1 MWNEILNDLWRVYR
15 GRLLGSVF
23 GLFIGA
29 MFLILGFL
37 QTIFLLICISA
48 GFFIGNKIDK
58 KEDLLDK
65 RTRLNMIRRISR
77 ELVVQSLFQ
86 IDFSGCSAE
95 EALNAAVEEQ
105 NSKNA
110 LKAQNYA
117 QIALNGILN
126 HFKFAGRN

>member
-58 KEDLLDK
+58 KEDLLDWLD
-65 RTRLNMIRRISR
+65 RL
-77 ELVVQSLFQ
+77 LPP
-86 IDFSGCSAE
+86 GYH
-95 EALNAAVEEQ
+95 
-105 NSKNA
+105 K
-110 LKAQNYA
+110 
-117 QIALNGILN
+117 
-126 HFKFAGRN
+126 

>member
-37 QTIFLLICISA
+37 QTIFLLICILA

-58 KEDLLDK
+58 KEDLLEWLD
-65 RTRLNMIRRISR
+65 RL
-77 ELVVQSLFQ
+77 LPP
-86 IDFSGCSAE
+86 GYH
-95 EALNAAVEEQ
+95 
-105 NSKNA
+105 K
-110 LKAQNYA
+110 
-117 QIALNGILN
+117 
-126 HFKFAGRN
+126 

>member
-37 QTIFLLICISA
+37 QTLFLLICISA

-58 KEDLLDK
+58 KEDLLEWLD
-65 RTRLNMIRRISR
+65 RL
-77 ELVVQSLFQ
+77 LPP
-86 IDFSGCSAE
+86 GYH
-95 EALNAAVEEQ
+95 
-105 NSKNA
+105 K
-110 LKAQNYA
+110 
-117 QIALNGILN
+117 
-126 HFKFAGRN
+126 

>member
-15 GRLLGSVF
+15 GRLLGSMF

-58 KEDLLDK
+58 KEDLLEWLD
-65 RTRLNMIRRISR
+65 RL
-77 ELVVQSLFQ
+77 LPP
-86 IDFSGCSAE
+86 GYH
-95 EALNAAVEEQ
+95 
-105 NSKNA
+105 K
-110 LKAQNYA
+110 
-117 QIALNGILN
+117 
-126 HFKFAGRN
+126 

>member
-48 GFFIGNKIDK
+48 GFFY
-58 KEDLLDK
+58 
-65 RTRLNMIRRISR
+65 R
-77 ELVVQSLFQ
+77 Q
-86 IDFSGCSAE
+86 
-95 EALNAAVEEQ
+95 Q
-105 NSKNA
+105 N
-110 LKAQNYA
+110 
-117 QIALNGILN
+117 
-126 HFKFAGRN
+126 

>member
-58 KEDLLDK
+58 KEDLLEWLD
-65 RTRLNMIRRISR
+65 RL
-77 ELVVQSLFQ
+77 LPPGYLP
-86 IDFSGCSAE
+86 GCLLCA
-95 EALNAAVEEQ
+95 
-105 NSKNA
+105 
-110 LKAQNYA
+110 
-117 QIALNGILN
+117 
-126 HFKFAGRN
+126 

>member
-29 MFLILGFL
+29 MFLILGFW

-58 KEDLLDK
+58 KEDLLEWLD
-65 RTRLNMIRRISR
+65 RL
-77 ELVVQSLFQ
+77 LPP
-86 IDFSGCSAE
+86 GYH
-95 EALNAAVEEQ
+95 
-105 NSKNA
+105 K
-110 LKAQNYA
+110 
-117 QIALNGILN
+117 
-126 HFKFAGRN
+126 

>member
-29 MFLILGFL
+29 MFLLLGFL

-58 KEDLLDK
+58 KK
-65 RTRLNMIRRISR
+65 T
-77 ELVVQSLFQ
+77 
-86 IDFSGCSAE
+86 C
-95 EALNAAVEEQ
+95 
-105 NSKNA
+105 
-110 LKAQNYA
+110 
-117 QIALNGILN
+117 LNGWTGCCRPATIN
-126 HFKFAGRN
+126 N

>member
-37 QTIFLLICISA
+37 QTIFLLMCISA

-58 KEDLLDK
+58 KEDLLEWLD
-65 RTRLNMIRRISR
+65 RL
-77 ELVVQSLFQ
+77 LPP
-86 IDFSGCSAE
+86 GYH
-95 EALNAAVEEQ
+95 
-105 NSKNA
+105 K
-110 LKAQNYA
+110 
-117 QIALNGILN
+117 
-126 HFKFAGRN
+126 

>member
-48 GFFIGNKIDK
+48 GFLSAIKLI
-58 KEDLLDK
+58 K
-65 RTRLNMIRRISR
+65 RKT
-77 ELVVQSLFQ
+77 
-86 IDFSGCSAE
+86 C
-95 EALNAAVEEQ
+95 
-105 NSKNA
+105 
-110 LKAQNYA
+110 
-117 QIALNGILN
+117 LNGWTGCCRPATIN
-126 HFKFAGRN
+126 N

>member
-37 QTIFLLICISA
+37 QTIFLLFCISA

-58 KEDLLDK
+58 KEDLLEWLD
-65 RTRLNMIRRISR
+65 RL
-77 ELVVQSLFQ
+77 LPP
-86 IDFSGCSAE
+86 GYH
-95 EALNAAVEEQ
+95 
-105 NSKNA
+105 K
-110 LKAQNYA
+110 
-117 QIALNGILN
+117 
-126 HFKFAGRN
+126 

>member
-58 KEDLLDK
+58 KEDRLDRLLPPGYHK
-65 RTRLNMIRRISR
+65 
-77 ELVVQSLFQ
+77 
-86 IDFSGCSAE
+86 
-95 EALNAAVEEQ
+95 
-105 NSKNA
+105 
-110 LKAQNYA
+110 
-117 QIALNGILN
+117 
-126 HFKFAGRN
+126 

>member
-58 KEDLLDK
+58 KEDLLELLD
-65 RTRLNMIRRISR
+65 RL
-77 ELVVQSLFQ
+77 LPP
-86 IDFSGCSAE
+86 GYH
-95 EALNAAVEEQ
+95 
-105 NSKNA
+105 K
-110 LKAQNYA
+110 
-117 QIALNGILN
+117 
-126 HFKFAGRN
+126 

>member
-58 KEDLLDK
+58 KEDLLEWLD
-65 RTRLNMIRRISR
+65 RLPP
-77 ELVVQSLFQ
+77 
-86 IDFSGCSAE
+86 GYH
-95 EALNAAVEEQ
+95 
-105 NSKNA
+105 K
-110 LKAQNYA
+110 
-117 QIALNGILN
+117 
-126 HFKFAGRN
+126 

>member
-58 KEDLLDK
+58 KEDLLEWLD
-65 RTRLNMIRRISR
+65 RL
-77 ELVVQSLFQ
+77 LPP
-86 IDFSGCSAE
+86 GYY
-95 EALNAAVEEQ
+95 
-105 NSKNA
+105 K
-110 LKAQNYA
+110 
-117 QIALNGILN
+117 
-126 HFKFAGRN
+126 

>member
-37 QTIFLLICISA
+37 QTIFLLSCISA

-58 KEDLLDK
+58 KEDLLEWLD
-65 RTRLNMIRRISR
+65 RL
-77 ELVVQSLFQ
+77 LPP
-86 IDFSGCSAE
+86 GYH
-95 EALNAAVEEQ
+95 
-105 NSKNA
+105 K
-110 LKAQNYA
+110 
-117 QIALNGILN
+117 
-126 HFKFAGRN
+126 

>member
-58 KEDLLDK
+58 KEDLLEWLD
-65 RTRLNMIRRISR
+65 RL
-77 ELVVQSLFQ
+77 LPP
-86 IDFSGCSAE
+86 G
-95 EALNAAVEEQ
+95 
-105 NSKNA
+105 
-110 LKAQNYA
+110 
-117 QIALNGILN
+117 
-126 HFKFAGRN
+126 

>member
-1 MWNEILNDLWRVYR
+1 MWNEILNELWRVYR

-58 KEDLLDK
+58 KEDLLEWLD
-65 RTRLNMIRRISR
+65 RL
-77 ELVVQSLFQ
+77 LPP
-86 IDFSGCSAE
+86 GYH
-95 EALNAAVEEQ
+95 
-105 NSKNA
+105 K
-110 LKAQNYA
+110 
-117 QIALNGILN
+117 
-126 HFKFAGRN
+126 

>member
-1 MWNEILNDLWRVYR
+1 MKFLNDLWRVYR

-58 KEDLLDK
+58 KEDLLEWLD
-65 RTRLNMIRRISR
+65 RL
-77 ELVVQSLFQ
+77 LPP
-86 IDFSGCSAE
+86 GYH
-95 EALNAAVEEQ
+95 
-105 NSKNA
+105 K
-110 LKAQNYA
+110 
-117 QIALNGILN
+117 
-126 HFKFAGRN
+126 

>member
-58 KEDLLDK
+58 KEDLLEWLD
-65 RTRLNMIRRISR
+65 
-77 ELVVQSLFQ
+77 SLLPP
-86 IDFSGCSAE
+86 GYH
-95 EALNAAVEEQ
+95 
-105 NSKNA
+105 K
-110 LKAQNYA
+110 
-117 QIALNGILN
+117 
-126 HFKFAGRN
+126 